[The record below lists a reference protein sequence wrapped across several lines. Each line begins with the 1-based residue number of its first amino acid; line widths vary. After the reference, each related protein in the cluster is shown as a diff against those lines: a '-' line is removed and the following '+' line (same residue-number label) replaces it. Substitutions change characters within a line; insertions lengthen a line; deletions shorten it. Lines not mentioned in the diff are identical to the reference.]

1 MLKINLT
8 NAQNVGEV
16 RSAVLLKRHILT
28 HIRDRKNQLKCKHGP
43 SDVRHP
49 DNIFEHIHVGTH
61 PYACNMCDKKFKG
74 LPGLEKHILSHTST
88 KSKAQSQNNY
98 GFLICN
104 SQKCYAAVL

>member
-43 SDVRHP
+43 SEDK

-61 PYACNMCDKKFKG
+61 PYACNMCTKKFRGFSG
-74 LPGLEKHILSHTST
+74 LKNHILSH
-88 KSKAQSQNNY
+88 K
-98 GFLICN
+98 
-104 SQKCYAAVL
+104 VLN